1 MLFKL
6 KNMGATYQWCMQFCF
21 KEHIGRN
28 IKVHLNNIMAKPQKS
43 DNLISDLEVTFNNL
57 RQFNI
62 KLNPEKC
69 TFRVPRGKLL
79 WYIINKRG
87 IEANPNKILAITK
100 MGHVRN
106 ILDIQQ
112 LMWCLIAL
120 DRFMSRLGKHELPLY
135 KLLKKSDSFHWTEET
150 QKALDELKALITKPP
165 VLA

>member
-1 MLFKL
+1 
-6 KNMGATYQWCMQFCF
+6 
-21 KEHIGRN
+21 
-28 IKVHLNNIMAKPQKS
+28 
-43 DNLISDLEVTFNNL
+43 
-57 RQFNI
+57 
-62 KLNPEKC
+62 
-69 TFRVPRGKLL
+69 
-79 WYIINKRG
+79 
-87 IEANPNKILAITK
+87 

-120 DRFMSRLGKHELPLY
+120 NRFMSRLGKHELPLY